1 MKDDGNAIRKVLDY
15 NWKYGYCSHIVA
27 FEGTE
32 IIRRLRLS
40 SGMIAFGMI
49 DGRVCVINLETGEIL
64 NKFHE
69 HSTEISAIDFN
80 GNYLATGGADGLVVI
95 TDLKN
100 NVINKDNS
108 KISKASN
115 TYNLFKRSVSGIRI
129 LTSANKKLLVSASMD
144 KWVKA
149 IDIDTGDIRFQLEL
163 SSVPLCLDVFEDY
176 ISVGCYD
183 GRIIFIS
190 ARSGKQ
196 ILTFQAHNSR
206 VRSIHLMSKSVL
218 FTGGGDGIVKKWDL
232 SGESASKPVGVINRP
247 TGFLDYFFSDAI
259 NAKGEASV
267 TTSSSDN
274 TSNQSKGSENVRVFE
289 HSSKSPVVA
298 IQGDDDKVIVAYDD
312 GMISSW
318 DVQSGK
324 SMFDLKGRSNLIS
337 SLQFDET
344 RLVADGTH
352 SIVVIHDFNNTEN
365 SDSDLQYE
373 LSNNEYDDD
382 DNDDNDSVIDQNND
396 NDNDDDDDDGTPSA
410 TS

>member
-1 MKDDGNAIRKVLDY
+1 M
-15 NWKYGYCSHIVA
+15 
-27 FEGTE
+27 
-32 IIRRLRLS
+32 RLS

-49 DGRVCVINLETGEIL
+49 DGRVCVINIETGEIL

-115 TYNLFKRSVSGIRI
+115 TYNLFKRSVSGMRI
-129 LTSANKKLLVSASMD
+129 LTNANNKLLVSASMD
-144 KWVKA
+144 KWIKA
-149 IDIDTGDIRFQLEL
+149 VDINTGEIRFQLEL
-163 SSVPLCLDVFEDY
+163 SSMPLCLDVFEDY

-196 ILTFQAHNSR
+196 ILTFQAHNSK

-218 FTGGGDGIVKKWDL
+218 FTGGGDGTVKKWDL
-232 SGESASKPVGVINRP
+232 SGGSASKPVSPINRP

-259 NAKGEASV
+259 NAKGETSV

-274 TSNQSKGSENVRVFE
+274 TSSQSKGSENVRVFE
-289 HSSKSPVVA
+289 HSSQSSPVVA

-318 DVQSGK
+318 DIKSGQ

-352 SIVVIHDFNNTEN
+352 SIVVIHDFTNTEN

-373 LSNNEYDDD
+373 LSSNEYDDD
-382 DNDDNDSVIDQNND
+382 DDDNDDD
-396 NDNDDDDDDGTPSA
+396 NNDDDDDDDNDGTPSA

>member
-1 MKDDGNAIRKVLDY
+1 MKDDGTAIRKVLDY
-15 NWKYGYCSHIVA
+15 NWKYGYCSHVVC

-115 TYNLFKRSVSGIRI
+115 TYSLFKRSVSGMRI
-129 LTSANKKLLVSASMD
+129 LTSANNKLLVSASMD

-149 IDIDTGDIRFQLEL
+149 IDIDTGDIKFQLEL
-163 SSVPLCLDVFEDY
+163 SSMPLCLDVFEDY
-176 ISVGCYD
+176 IAVGCFD

-196 ILTFQAHNSR
+196 ILTFQAHNSK

-218 FTGGGDGIVKKWDL
+218 FTGGGDGTVKKWDL
-232 SGESASKPVGVINRP
+232 SGESASKPVNPINRP

-259 NAKGEASV
+259 NAKGGISV
-267 TTSSSDN
+267 TTSSSDT
-274 TSNQSKGSENVRVFE
+274 TSQSKGGGVDSNVRVFE
-289 HSSKSPVVA
+289 HSSQSSPVVA

-318 DVQSGK
+318 DIQSGK

-373 LSNNEYDDD
+373 LSSNEEYDDDD
-382 DNDDNDSVIDQNND
+382 DNDDVIDQN